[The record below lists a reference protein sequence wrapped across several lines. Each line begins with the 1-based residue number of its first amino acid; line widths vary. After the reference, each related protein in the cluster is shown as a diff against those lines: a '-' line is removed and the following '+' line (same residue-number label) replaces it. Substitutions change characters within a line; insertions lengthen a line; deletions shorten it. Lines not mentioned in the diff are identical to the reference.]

1 MNNKCIICDK
11 REYPILRKRRCVR
24 CIARSNEDNYKRQ
37 NPYKPLRFHADY
49 LVKEYILNKKSLQE
63 ISNECGITKQAIV
76 YWLKYYEIPIRSISE
91 ALKKRIN
98 SEFFADLNLD
108 SAFLLGYIFTD
119 GDLQFNKNTG
129 HYFLRLYGKYYDDL
143 EMVLK
148 LIKSRAKIQ
157 QRKAVLTDS
166 IRQGKVYFIHIAD
179 EKFISDLMD
188 LGMVRNKNSKVK
200 FPEIPEELY
209 SHFIRG
215 CWAGSGYAYI
225 DKDGKFVSGIVLASK
240 SLLERIEQIL
250 NSAGLKKRKIYEYKH
265 TKTPSFYFRYAR
277 EDSEKLYH
285 YLIKGATVKNT
296 IKHQSRAFSEYFKI
310 ASFKN

>member
-1 MNNKCIICDK
+1 MNNKCIICEK
-11 REYPILRKRRCVR
+11 REYPILRKRRCIR
-24 CIARSNEDNYKRQ
+24 CVARSNEDYYKKQ
-37 NPYKPLRFHADY
+37 NPHKLPRLSADY
-49 LVKEYILNKKSLQE
+49 LVKEYILCRKSLQE
-63 ISNECGITKQAIV
+63 ISNECEITKPAII
-76 YWLKYYEIPIRSISE
+76 YWLKYYEIPVRSITD
-91 ALKKRIN
+91 AKKKKIN
-98 SEFFADLNLD
+98 SEFFEDLNPD

-119 GDLQFNKNTG
+119 GDLQLNKNTG
-129 HYFLRLYGKYYDDL
+129 HYFLRLYGKFYDDL
-143 EMVLK
+143 KMALN
-148 LIKSRAKIQ
+148 LIESEAKIQ
-157 QRKAVLTDS
+157 QRKEVLTDS
-166 IRQGKVYFIHIAD
+166 IRQGKVYFIHIGD
-179 EKFISDLMD
+179 EKFISDLMR

-200 FPEIPEELY
+200 FPDIQEELF

-310 ASFKN
+310 ASFKK